1 MSVDTLP
8 DQAGPSGA
16 AAPSCPHAAGAAASG
31 AASGASEAVLPDFP
45 FSWRGD
51 QLPQEIEELRDEPVM
66 RVRTIAGDPAWLV
79 SSYALC
85 KQVLEDRRFSLK
97 DTSAPGAPRQYALTI
112 PPEVVNNMG
121 NITGVGLRKAVLKA
135 INPKSDGLD
144 DWMREYASELV
155 DGLLAQGAPVDLRSG
170 FANPYSEALH
180 CRILGIPQQDAP
192 RLAASL
198 DIAFMN
204 SACPVSGAK
213 LNWDRDMS
221 YMVDRLDDPSTTGL
235 MAEIAA
241 LRDNPDYAHLTDE
254 MLATVGVTMF
264 GAGVISTSAFLT
276 MAIFS
281 LIQHPEV
288 AAQLREDP
296 SLIPAAVE
304 ELLRINLSIGD
315 GLPRLA
321 LEDVMLGDV
330 LVKKGE
336 LVLVLVEG
344 ANFDPAEFA
353 DPHRM
358 DIHRENSAAHLSFG
372 GGQHYCPATALGKRH
387 TEIALETLLDRMP
400 ELGLAVP
407 VEQLVWRTGF
417 MKRMP
422 ERFPVMW

>member
-1 MSVDTLP
+1 MSVDTDTLP
-8 DQAGPSGA
+8 R
-16 AAPSCPHAAGAAASG
+16 
-31 AASGASEAVLPDFP
+31 FP

-51 QLPQEIEELRDEPVM
+51 QLPSEIEELRKEPVK

-85 KQVLEDRRFSLK
+85 RQVLEDRRFSLK
-97 DTSAPGAPRQYALTI
+97 ETSAPGAPRQYALTI

-135 INPKSDGLD
+135 INPKSEGLD
-144 DWMREYASELV
+144 EWMRSYAAELV
-155 DGLLAQGAPVDLRSG
+155 DGLSGRGAPVDLRAG

-204 SACPVSGAK
+204 SACPVSGAE
-213 LNWDRDMS
+213 LNWHRDMA
-221 YMVDRLDDPSTTGL
+221 YMTERLDDPSTTGL

-241 LRDNPDYAHLTDE
+241 LREDPAYRHLTDG
-254 MLATVGVTMF
+254 MLATVGVTVF

-276 MAIFS
+276 MAVFS
-281 LIQHPEV
+281 LLQHPEQ
-288 AAQLREDP
+288 AAQLRADP
-296 SLIPAAVE
+296 SRIPSAVD

-315 GLPRLA
+315 ALPRLA
-321 LEDVMLGDV
+321 LEDVVLGEV
-330 LVKKGE
+330 EVKQGE

-344 ANFDPAEFA
+344 ANFDPEEFT

-358 DIHRENSAAHLSFG
+358 DVDRENSTAHLSFG

-387 TEIALETLLDRMP
+387 AEIALETLLDRLP
-400 ELGLAVP
+400 GLQLAVP

-422 ERFPVMW
+422 ERLPVMW